1 MKSISA
7 NAGLLVCILSF
18 AANARPIDISETISL
33 ERYTI
38 VDDVTLQQDDGFM
51 LKDGKF
57 EVTVSTLTGTLGL
70 PIDEFVP
77 ISGRPIIQE
86 IYYDAY
92 KSGGVIPKWTRS
104 ADDFYIGQFPYVI
117 VSVEG
122 KADPNPTITIS
133 EQPQSQEVLL
143 GGTAS
148 FFVGAEPA
156 SYLSYQWLHNKKV
169 LPGQTFPSLVLA
181 NVSRAEAGM
190 YAVEMNT
197 GGKKIIS
204 GEAVLKVVTPVTI
217 KTEPKSL
224 TVKLKG
230 TVTFR
235 VVAEGTSPFG
245 YQWYFNAVPI
255 PNATK
260 SSHSI
265 SKANQT
271 DAGNYAV
278 VVTNAVSSATSTTA
292 TLTVS
297 P

>member
-1 MKSISA
+1 
-7 NAGLLVCILSF
+7 
-18 AANARPIDISETISL
+18 
-33 ERYTI
+33 
-38 VDDVTLQQDDGFM
+38 
-51 LKDGKF
+51 
-57 EVTVSTLTGTLGL
+57 VSTVTGTLGL

-92 KSGGVIPKWTRS
+92 KSDGVIPKWTRS
-104 ADDFYIGQFPYVI
+104 VDDFYIGQFPYVI

-122 KADPNPTITIS
+122 KEDPNPTITIS
-133 EQPQSQEVLL
+133 EQPHSQEVLL
-143 GGTAS
+143 GGTAY
-148 FFVGAEPA
+148 FFVEAEPA
-156 SYLSYQWLHNKKV
+156 SYLSYQWMRDKRV
-169 LPGQTFPSLVLA
+169 LPGQASFSLVLT
-181 NVSRAEAGM
+181 NVSRAQAGM
-190 YAVEMNT
+190 YTVEMNT
-197 GGKKIIS
+197 GGKKVLS
-204 GEAVLKVVTPVTI
+204 DEAVLKVVTPVTI

-224 TVKLKG
+224 TVKSKG

-265 SKANQT
+265 SKADQT
-271 DAGNYAV
+271 DAGDYAV
-278 VVTNAVSSATSTTA
+278 VVTNALSSVMSTTA
-292 TLTVS
+292 LLTVS